1 MTTGNEEAE
10 IAAIVDRLRAELEA
24 TPAGADAAGVDEPL
38 GPLPSRRRAEKLRG
52 VTAERPYLAREG
64 AWGRVRG
71 MLLTPPK
78 ALLRRLM
85 RWYVEPLAT
94 DQRQFNAAAL
104 RLVDELHEQ
113 VLRLEQR
120 VRELEDR
127 RE

>member
-1 MTTGNEEAE
+1 VTSSDEHEE
-10 IAAIVDRLRAELEA
+10 IAAIVERLRAELQA
-24 TPAGADAAGVDEPL
+24 SPADNGSGDEPL

-52 VTAERPYLAREG
+52 VTAERPYLARAG
-64 AWGRVRG
+64 TWGRLRG
-71 MLLTPPK
+71 LLLTPPK

-113 VLRLEQR
+113 VLRLERRLRALEEQR
-120 VRELEDR
+120 K
-127 RE
+127 